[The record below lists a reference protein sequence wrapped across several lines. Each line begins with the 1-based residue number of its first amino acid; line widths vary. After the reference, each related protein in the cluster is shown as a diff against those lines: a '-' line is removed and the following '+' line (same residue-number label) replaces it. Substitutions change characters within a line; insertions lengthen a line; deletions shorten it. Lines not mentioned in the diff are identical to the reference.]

1 VLTWFGITGSGAE
14 DFTIPVESV
23 LLPALIVLAILVGL
37 WPAISAY
44 RTDVARSLGK

>member
-1 VLTWFGITGSGAE
+1 L
-14 DFTIPVESV
+14 PLESV
-23 LLPALIVLAILVGL
+23 LIPALVLLAIGVGI